1 MLRVAMANSI
11 DSWSSWQLHILI
23 HLGCVDDFSARALGC
38 DLMVHYGHSCLIPI
52 DRTSNIKMLYVF
64 VSISI
69 DPVHFI
75 ESIVA
80 NFASL
85 GNVDNANF
93 NPLNFAGNASH

>member
-1 MLRVAMANSI
+1 M
-11 DSWSSWQLHILI
+11 HILI
-23 HLGCVDDFSARALGC
+23 QLGCVDDFSARALGC

-80 NFASL
+80 NFASQ
-85 GNVDNANF
+85 GNDDNACC
-93 NPLNFAGNASH
+93 NPLNFAVDASYLNSAIIKSP